1 MGIQAIKINDIE
13 EVVIDDRVLIM
24 STSSQ
29 HLNGKEGRIKQIN
42 VGKFGA
48 ELFIGLDDGESTWI
62 DVDDVILIN

>member
-1 MGIQAIKINDIE
+1 
-13 EVVIDDRVLIM
+13 M